1 MSHELPKSRS
11 QVKFDNGSQASY
23 ENMRPS
29 GSVRRNLLGAGPQES
44 YYGAD
49 QSSLVL
55 KPMKPSESRRQFGS
69 RRMTHATDA
78 IQVPPGGSRNF
89 QTTEQDRGSHSMLHN
104 NRPPLGPSP
113 HQPAQ
118 WNKGVSLQGADK
130 MINNSEMKITSN
142 RG

>member
-1 MSHELPKSRS
+1 MVNMSHELPKSRS
-11 QVKFDNGSQASY
+11 HVKIDNGPHASY

-29 GSVRRNLLGAGPQES
+29 GSVRRNLLGNGPQS

-49 QSSLVL
+49 QSSLVV
-55 KPMKPSESRRQFGS
+55 KPTESRRNFGS
-69 RRMTHATDA
+69 RRMTHANDSQL
-78 IQVPPGGSRNF
+78 QVPGTKNF
-89 QTTEQDRGSHSMLHN
+89 QTTDQDRGSHSMLHN

-118 WNKGVSLQGADK
+118 WSKGVSLQGADK

-142 RG
+142 RGNA